1 MLVANAFT
9 SHSVSGVQTSNQ
21 RTGTIKQQRGT
32 DVVLLYGKKYHKKSK
47 DFLKISDKDWK
58 GRTFSAVAAVIVSAN
73 SIPEDR
79 RRRRHQLL
87 STNNNNETAQ
97 ELVKHTN
104 KGSRTQ
110 E

>member
-1 MLVANAFT
+1 ML
-9 SHSVSGVQTSNQ
+9 
-21 RTGTIKQQRGT
+21 
-32 DVVLLYGKKYHKKSK
+32 YCYMGKTYHKKSK

-79 RRRRHQLL
+79 RGRRHQLQ
-87 STNNNNETAQ
+87 STSNNNETAQ

-110 E
+110 EEISLLKQSLSILYSLYNF